1 MLAFYRD
8 NARWLAGGFLLAMF
22 SGFGQ
27 TFFISMWGNEIRET
41 FDLTHGG
48 FGLVYMLATLAS
60 ALSLPFV
67 GRLVDVTSVAVSA
80 IIVVSLLTV
89 ACLLMGSVTSLPL
102 LVFTIYLLR
111 LFGQGMMTQT
121 SMTAMGRW
129 YVSNRG
135 KAVSFAAIGHQAS
148 EALFPT
154 LFALVALSLGWRMTW
169 WAAAGFL
176 FFVALPLIVLLM
188 RVERIPRG
196 DAARDSAT
204 QETGRQ
210 WTRGELLRD
219 PLFWLVCVGVLG
231 PPFIGTAIFFHQDYL
246 IELNGWNPQLY
257 YNAFIVMAL
266 TTVLFSLGTG
276 FAIDRWSAVQML
288 PFFMVPL
295 GAGCFVLG
303 SFSSEGT
310 IFVFMLLLGMSYGI
324 TSALFGALW
333 PEVWGTRNLGAIRSI
348 VVAMM
353 VFLTAAGPGLTG
365 VLIDYG
371 ISFPQQ
377 LIFMGMYCAAAFFV
391 MIVASQK
398 LQVRMGTA
406 VGIP

>member
-135 KAVSFAAIGHQAS
+135 KAVSFAAVGHQAS

-188 RVERIPRG
+188 RVERIPRADG
-196 DAARDSAT
+196 AQDSAT

-324 TSALFGALW
+324 TSALF
-333 PEVWGTRNLGAIRSI
+333 
-348 VVAMM
+348 
-353 VFLTAAGPGLTG
+353 
-365 VLIDYG
+365 
-371 ISFPQQ
+371 
-377 LIFMGMYCAAAFFV
+377 
-391 MIVASQK
+391 
-398 LQVRMGTA
+398 
-406 VGIP
+406 

>member
-1 MLAFYRD
+1 TT
-8 NARWLAGGFLLAMF
+8 AM
-22 SGFGQ
+22 
-27 TFFISMWGNEIRET
+27 E
-41 FDLTHGG
+41 
-48 FGLVYMLATLAS
+48 
-60 ALSLPFV
+60 
-67 GRLVDVTSVAVSA
+67 AVW
-80 IIVVSLLTV
+80 
-89 ACLLMGSVTSLPL
+89 L
-102 LVFTIYLLR
+102 LVLTIYLLR

-135 KAVSFAAIGHQAS
+135 KAVSFAAVGHQAS

-188 RVERIPRG
+188 RVERIPRA
-196 DAARDSAT
+196 DAVRDSAT
-204 QETGRQ
+204 LETGRQ

-257 YNAFIVMAL
+257 YTAFIVMAL

-303 SFSSEGT
+303 SFSSEAT

-377 LIFMGMYCAAAFFV
+377 LIFMGLYCAAAFFV

-406 VGIP
+406 VAIP